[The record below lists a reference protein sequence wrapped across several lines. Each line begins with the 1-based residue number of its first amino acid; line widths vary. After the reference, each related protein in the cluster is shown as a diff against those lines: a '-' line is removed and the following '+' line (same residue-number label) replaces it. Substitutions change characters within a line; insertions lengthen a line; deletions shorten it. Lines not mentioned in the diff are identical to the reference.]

1 MDSIHSIVWTRCHR
15 SIKSR
20 ILHKNQDTFPSS
32 SEQNRG
38 SCHLWFSM
46 LGPKNMGK
54 YQLRELGSD
63 AFPIGYILETNH
75 GGSTGPHPRHV
86 NHVVFCSQRW
96 CGNFQETPSDSWC
109 HVVKPKVE
117 EIVSQVPA
125 KRMSPSNFF
134 KTSFQPQTSQLW
146 RSVTSA
152 QPAWFPMS
160 IAAAACSVMWA
171 SFQPTWALAGN
182 ALQATGRFLWH
193 RGNHLDGNLTW
204 FKRGKWCE
212 IMGLC
217 CVYRVFRIL
226 TLRQTWIGMDSRDS
240 HAVLSWIGMIRHF
253 QE

>member
-1 MDSIHSIVWTRCHR
+1 MRIGANMIEPSNNVDTTMEKGLMQGKSLGTWFPCRASGDLFHPNFVDSIHSIVWTRCHR

-134 KTSFQPQTSQLW
+134 KTSFQPKHLNCEGVWPLPSRLGSRCQSQQLRAVW
-146 RSVTSA
+146 CGPHSNQLEHLREM
-152 QPAWFPMS
+152 PCRPPEGF
-160 IAAAACSVMWA
+160 
-171 SFQPTWALAGN
+171 FD
-182 ALQATGRFLWH
+182 TG
-193 RGNHLDGNLTW
+193 GT
-204 FKRGKWCE
+204 
-212 IMGLC
+212 
-217 CVYRVFRIL
+217 
-226 TLRQTWIGMDSRDS
+226 T
-240 HAVLSWIGMIRHF
+240 
-253 QE
+253 